1 MPRCE
6 SFPFAA
12 GPDARVLVVG
22 SMPGIASLNAGQYY
36 AHPRNA
42 FWPIVY
48 SLWLE
53 EAAAD
58 YGERIAFAIRHRIA
72 LWDVA
77 RVCEREGSL
86 DTAMRAV
93 EYNDF
98 DRLFAFA
105 SGIHTV
111 LCNGGTAHTLLL
123 RSGRLRAGLRVEKLP
138 STSPAYTLSI
148 DRKRAAWAIL
158 RRAAEEEKR

>member
-12 GPDARVLVVG
+12 ERDARVLVVG
-22 SMPGIASLNAGQYY
+22 SMPGIASLTAGQYY

-42 FWPIVY
+42 FWPIVF
-48 SLWLE
+48 SLWQE
-53 EAAAD
+53 EAPAD
-58 YGERIAFAIRHRIA
+58 YGERLAFLLSRRVA

-77 RVCEREGSL
+77 RACEREGSL

-98 DRLFAFA
+98 DRLFSFA
-105 SGIHTV
+105 PGIRTV
-111 LCNGGTAHTLLL
+111 LCNGGTAHALFL
-123 RSGRLRAGLRVEKLP
+123 RSKWAQVGLRIEKLP
-138 STSPAYTLSI
+138 STSPAYTLPFEK
-148 DRKRAAWAIL
+148 KRAAWAIL
-158 RRAAEEEKR
+158 REAAEEEEQ